1 MTNWSAP
8 RDRRAYRGG
17 GSFSGL
23 QYSKVTTRNGIFFI
37 GFVRDDLGIRFIRRV
52 SWAVG
57 C

>member
-37 GFVRDDLGIRFIRRV
+37 GFARDDLGIRFIRRV